1 MAAPQLASNARKAGI
16 ALVTL
21 AGLFILGFFT
31 HHLYREDLKDWQRV
45 EVLFEDVGG
54 LRKKDDVL
62 VGGARMGR
70 VAEVLLFEDEQ
81 LVILEVEPGLPIH
94 QDASVKIV
102 SANSLGFVD
111 VELRPGSVSAPLHEP
126 GVSPRLRGTLFVGVG
141 QGSPEPGRLKQLRA
155 NLHEFARETAEIR
168 DPRSGTWGKALF
180 DSDRAEGVAVGLRQL
195 ADQWRGADEALARLE
210 GGEGLGRG
218 LDRAQA
224 DQLITTLGNARAALD
239 KLAGGA
245 TRASRGQ
252 GQAGLFL
259 TDPVEARSWRTR
271 LAGFAR
277 ALSAARRGEG
287 TLGAWTHPANGDALP
302 ETIRT
307 WRESTDEALQGRG
320 LLGALTSRDSGRA
333 LRDVARGARRGLAEL
348 ERNPAV
354 RDRNARHAAF
364 EGVAEVDD
372 GLLNLRR
379 VVESIRADLPNRTNF
394 TGAVFAIF

>member
-1 MAAPQLASNARKAGI
+1 MAAPQLASTSRKAGI
-16 ALVTL
+16 ALVSL
-21 AGLFILGFFT
+21 VGLVVLGYFT
-31 HHLYREDLKDWQRV
+31 HHLYREDLKDWQRIGV
-45 EVLFEDVGG
+45 VFEDVGG

-62 VGGARMGR
+62 VGGARVGR
-70 VAEVLLFEDEQ
+70 VAEVSLFEDEQ
-81 LVILEVEPGLPIH
+81 LVTLEVEPGIPIH
-94 QDASVKIV
+94 QDAAVKIV

-111 VELRPGSVSAPLHEP
+111 VELRPGSPGAPLYEP
-126 GVSPRLRGTLFVGVG
+126 GVSTHIRGTLFVGVG
-141 QGSPEPGRLKQLRA
+141 QGAPEPGRLKQLRA
-155 NLHEFARETAEIR
+155 SLHGFARETAELR

-180 DSDRAEGVAVGLRQL
+180 DRDRAEGVGVGLRQL
-195 ADQWRGADEALARLE
+195 ADQWRGADEALAKLE

-224 DQLITTLGNARAALD
+224 EQLVTTLANARSALD

-245 TRASRGQ
+245 TRASRGE

-271 LAGFAR
+271 LAAFSR

-287 TLGAWTHPANGDALP
+287 TLGAWTHPVNGEALP

-307 WRESTDEALQGRG
+307 WRESTDDAREGRG
-320 LLGALTSRDSGRA
+320 LLGALTSRDAGQA
-333 LRDVARGARRGLAEL
+333 LRDAARGARRGLGEL

-354 RDRNARHAAF
+354 RDRNARIAAF

-379 VVESIRADLPNRTNF
+379 VVESIRADLPTRTSF
-394 TGAVFAIF
+394 TGAVFAVF

>member
-1 MAAPQLASNARKAGI
+1 VAAPVLASNARKVGI
-16 ALVTL
+16 ALVSL
-21 AGLFILGFFT
+21 AGLLILFYFT
-31 HHLYREDLKDWQRV
+31 HHLYREDLKDWQRIDV
-45 EVLFEDVGG
+45 VFEDVGG
-54 LRKKDDVL
+54 LRKKDDIL
-62 VGGARMGR
+62 VGGARVGR
-70 VAEVLLFEDEQ
+70 VAEVTLYQDEQ
-81 LVILEVEPGLPIH
+81 LVILEVEPGVPIH
-94 QDASVKIV
+94 TDASVKIV

-111 VELRPGSVSAPLHEP
+111 VELRFGSAGALLYEP
-126 GVSPRLRGTLFVGVG
+126 GLRTLRGTLFVGVG
-141 QGSPEPGRLKQLRA
+141 QGAPEPGRLKQLRA
-155 NLHEFARETAEIR
+155 SLHAFARETAEIR

-180 DSDRAEGVAVGLRQL
+180 DADRAEGVATGLRQL
-195 ADQWRGADEALARLE
+195 ADQWRGADEALAKLE

-224 DQLITTLGNARAALD
+224 DQLITTLGNARSALD

-245 TRASRGQ
+245 TRAARGE

-271 LAGFAR
+271 LTGFSR

-287 TLGAWTHPANGDALP
+287 TLGAWTHPANQDALP

-307 WRESTDEALQGRG
+307 WRESSQDALQGRG
-320 LLGALTSRDSGRA
+320 LLGALTSRDSGKA
-333 LRDVARGARRGLAEL
+333 LRDAARGARRGLTEL
-348 ERNPAV
+348 EQNPAV
-354 RDRNARHAAF
+354 RDKDARHAAF

-379 VVESIRADLPNRTNF
+379 VVESIRSDLPTRTSF